1 MMHGMMHGMVY
12 GMVHGMV
19 RGMTTEMEVDLQSIA
34 GAVLARMRGEFC
46 EMPGLKLTARQARRL
61 WGLDA
66 PVCDTLLHELVE
78 TGFLRRCADGSFVR
92 ADARP

>member
-1 MMHGMMHGMVY
+1 
-12 GMVHGMV
+12 
-19 RGMTTEMEVDLQSIA
+19 MEVDMQLIGDA
-34 GAVLARMRGEFC
+34 LLTRMRGEYR

-78 TGFLRRCADGSFVR
+78 MGFLRRSPDGSFVR
-92 ADARP
+92 ADPRP